1 MRPGRTP
8 EDRLREALRARADE
22 VEPSPDA
29 LPRIRARAAR
39 AWTGRLWTIVGTV
52 AAVATAIAA
61 GVVAVQVN
69 RAPRDNLPAAGGA
82 GHSPRP
88 SLNATTAT
96 ISLPAYFTNHGRLYR
111 EFLPATAMTDEGRIE
126 AAVELS
132 LLGRAKDPDY
142 RSLWPGTVK
151 VNRVTISQAQ
161 VTVDLGG
168 VGAKPDDPKLA
179 VQQLLYT
186 VAAAATYTSIK
197 HADGIRLLV
206 DGRAQPRLWGAVD
219 TGGVMRPGLLAE
231 LQGPVWVIE
240 PDEGAVVG
248 KTFTV
253 YLAGVV
259 VEGTLDLR
267 VRNAAGELVDERT
280 VQLSAGAPAL
290 GEARL
295 QLTLPAGRYTVEGFV
310 VSEKDGSEEWIDDHD
325 FTVG

>member
-1 MRPGRTP
+1 MRPGQTP
-8 EDRLREALRARADE
+8 EERLREALRARADE

-29 LPRIRARAAR
+29 LPRIRARTAR
-39 AWTGRLWTIVGTV
+39 TWHRTFRTAIGAV
-52 AAVATAIAA
+52 AAVATAIAIA
-61 GVVAVQVN
+61 VVAVQVN
-69 RAPRDNLPAAGGA
+69 RGQPANQPAGNGA
-82 GHSPRP
+82 EQSKKP
-88 SLNATTAT
+88 SLSATTTT
-96 ISLPAYFTNHGRLYR
+96 ISLPAYFTSNGRLYR
-111 EFLPATAMTDEGRIE
+111 EFLTATALTDEGRIE

-132 LLGRAKDPDY
+132 LQGKAKDPDY

-151 VNRVTISQAQ
+151 VNRITISQAQ

-168 VGAKPDDPKLA
+168 VGAKPDDPRLA
-179 VQQLLYT
+179 LQQLLYT

-206 DGRAQPRLWGAVD
+206 DGKAEPRLWGAVD
-219 TGGVMRPGLLAE
+219 TGGVLRTGVLAD

-253 YLAGVV
+253 YLAGVAF
-259 VEGTLDLR
+259 EGTVSLR
-267 VRNAAGELVDERT
+267 VRSAGGALVDERT

-295 QLTLPAGRYTVEGFV
+295 QLTLPSGRYTIEGFL
-310 VSEKDGSEEWIDDHD
+310 VSEKDSSEQWMDDHD